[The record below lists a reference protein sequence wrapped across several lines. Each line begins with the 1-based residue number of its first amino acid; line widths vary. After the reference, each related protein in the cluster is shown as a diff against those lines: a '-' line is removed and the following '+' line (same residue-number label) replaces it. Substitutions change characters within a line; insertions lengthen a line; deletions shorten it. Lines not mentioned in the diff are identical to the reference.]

1 MQSRGVRASGWEV
14 TVSIY
19 ASIWWLTERD
29 ASWFSERV
37 ERHQTAADNI
47 ARVSQHAM
55 LPMNLRS
62 MKPWLDEKDGL
73 LDTC

>member
-29 ASWFSERV
+29 ASWFSERD
-37 ERHQTAADNI
+37 ERHQAAADNT
-47 ARVSQHAM
+47 AGVTQHAM
-55 LPMNLRS
+55 LPMSPWS
-62 MKPWLDEKDGL
+62 MKPWLNEKDGL

>member
-29 ASWFSERV
+29 ASWFSERE
-37 ERHQTAADNI
+37 ERHQTAADN
-47 ARVSQHAM
+47 ATGVTTACRVTRGSLERETRAG
-55 LPMNLRS
+55 REG
-62 MKPWLDEKDGL
+62 W
-73 LDTC
+73 TA

>member
-1 MQSRGVRASGWEV
+1 MQSHGVRASGWEV
-14 TVSIY
+14 TELIY

-29 ASWFSERV
+29 ASWFSERL
-37 ERHQTAADNI
+37 ERHQTAVDNI
-47 ARVSQHAM
+47 AGVTQHAM
-55 LPMNLRS
+55 LPMNPWS